1 MELINS
7 IRVIEDYPIEG
18 VSFKD
23 ITTLLKDPIAYH
35 EAMEALIEASKE
47 FDFDLVLAA
56 EARGFIVGAPL
67 AYAREKG
74 FVPVRKPGK
83 LPWKV
88 LRQEYDLEYGKD
100 YLEIH
105 EDAILKGQKV
115 LIVDDLLATGGTSA
129 AMAEMAKKLGGEVS
143 GYLYLIELEFLNG
156 RSKLGNY
163 PALSVLR
170 Y

>member
-1 MELINS
+1 MELVKT

-23 ITTLLKDPIAYH
+23 ITTLLKDPTAYH
-35 EAMEALIEASKE
+35 EAMEALIEASKD

-67 AYAREKG
+67 AYARGKG

-83 LPWKV
+83 LPAKV
-88 LRQEYDLEYGKD
+88 LKHEYDLEYGND
-100 YLEIH
+100 HLEIH
-105 EDAILKGQKV
+105 EDAIQKGQKV

-129 AMAEMAKKLGGEVS
+129 AMRDMAIKLGGEVS
-143 GYLYLIELEFLNG
+143 GYLYLIELEFLAG
-156 RSKLGNY
+156 REKLGNY
-163 PALSVLR
+163 PTKSIIC